1 MVKYYHLAS
10 TNPWYL
16 IPIDTTEP
24 GFLPSSPTVNKS
36 QKSTIPTKLLKYAC
50 TDLSRAL
57 LIRLSEDSVLKSP
70 LGGQEVRCQDKYNI
84 TILTFSSPY
93 LLTPSLILY
102 QKALASL
109 LYLPY
114 AFVESIFKGP
124 SQQMIRTRSRCPQS
138 IVSNHGWVPPCKW
151 TLLYA
156 TPNDQTL
163 KKHSYTLDVL
173 LVSIIQVL
181 NSFDGERVPM

>member
-36 QKSTIPTKLLKYAC
+36 QKRTIPTKLLKYAC

-70 LGGQEVRCQDKYNI
+70 LGSQEVRCQDKYNI
-84 TILTFSSPY
+84 SILTFSSPY

-102 QKALASL
+102 EKALASL

-124 SQQMIRTRSRCPQS
+124 SQQMIRIRSRCPS
-138 IVSNHGWVPPCKW
+138 KHCLKSWLSAPCKW
-151 TLLYA
+151 TLLHA
-156 TPNDQTL
+156 TPNDETL

-173 LVSIIQVL
+173 LVLSR
-181 NSFDGERVPM
+181 S